1 MKNVQKDKGHM
12 KTYSTYEQNNI
23 RNIDIDIDYFTTVT
37 FTRDDSFA
45 LFNI

>member
-1 MKNVQKDKGHM
+1 M
-12 KTYSTYEQNNI
+12 KTYSTYEQNNGI
-23 RNIDIDIDYFTTVT
+23 GIGIGIDYFTTVT

>member
-1 MKNVQKDKGHM
+1 M

-23 RNIDIDIDYFTTVT
+23 RNIDIDYFTTVT

>member
-12 KTYSTYEQNNI
+12 KTYSTYEQNNG
-23 RNIDIDIDYFTTVT
+23 IDIDIDYFTTVT